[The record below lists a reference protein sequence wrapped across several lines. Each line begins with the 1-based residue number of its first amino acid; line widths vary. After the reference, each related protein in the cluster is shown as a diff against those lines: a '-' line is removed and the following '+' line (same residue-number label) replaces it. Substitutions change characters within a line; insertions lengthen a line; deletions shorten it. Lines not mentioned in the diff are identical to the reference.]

1 MRKNM
6 IRMLALVTVVGL
18 AACAAPA
25 PTQEFGKE
33 DAAQLKQL
41 LGEFVTAYNAK
52 DVAKMG
58 TLFSANSA
66 VMPPNR
72 STMRG
77 VDLVKSYFEGRWKD
91 DGATNLA
98 VEPLTIEGH
107 GPLGFIAGTFS
118 LDLKGPDGSGT
129 GRDRGKVMWVVH
141 KYSEQWKFEWQ
152 MMSSDLPPSVP
163 AAAPDA
169 KSGAAPAKK

>member
-1 MRKNM
+1 MRVFTV
-6 IRMLALVTVVGL
+6 RMLTLVAVVGL
-18 AACAAPA
+18 TACATQA

-33 DAAQLKQL
+33 DVAQIRQL
-41 LGEFVTAYNAK
+41 LGEFVAGYNAR

-58 TLFSANSA
+58 TLFSANCA
-66 VMPPNR
+66 LMPPNR
-72 STMRG
+72 STLRG
-77 VDLVKSYFEGRWKD
+77 VDVVKGYFEGRWKD

-107 GPLGFIAGTFS
+107 GPLGFVTGTFS
-118 LDLKGPDGSGT
+118 LELKGPDGTGT
-129 GRDRGKVMWVVH
+129 GRDRGKVMWIVH

-152 MMSSDLPPSVP
+152 MMSSDLPPTVP
-163 AAAPDA
+163 AAPPDA